1 MGFLGSWDGKESACN
16 AGDRRCRFNATV
28 GKILWRREWLPTP
41 VFLLGEFQGQRNLVG
56 YSPWGPKELDMTEG
70 LTIIETKY
78 NISLYSSWVIVI
90 AILKIWTLL
99 ALKVVCPLAR
109 GLLPPLYKCLSY
121 FKSAWSIIV
130 IIVRKVNDEKHTWES
145 LAVRNLV

>member
-56 YSPWGPKELDMTEG
+56 YSPWGPKELDMTERLHFYSFTFPSGSVGKTPCFQCRGVG
-70 LTIIETKY
+70 LIPGPGTKFPHAPRCGQKVIFIHNRSRLETTK
-78 NISLYSSWVIVI
+78 
-90 AILKIWTLL
+90 
-99 ALKVVCPLAR
+99 CPSTNEWRKKL
-109 GLLPPLYKCLSY
+109 
-121 FKSAWSIIV
+121 WSI
-130 IIVRKVNDEKHTWES
+130 HTMEYP
-145 LAVRNLV
+145 